1 MCICALETGPRHS
14 DLNTKEQRRKEEMN
28 MNNIPPDLPTEEN
41 REPEKSWAPGI
52 EGAGGDN
59 FGQSPLKIACNWDST
74 IRRLFQY
81 CTSPPSAL
89 TLKTALSNTNRLTGR
104 RTIENR
110 AKVRSSGASSLT
122 LYPCSRACLMPFTE

>member
-1 MCICALETGPRHS
+1 MCICALETGPKYS

-28 MNNIPPDLPTEEN
+28 MNNIPRICPQKEQRT
-41 REPEKSWAPGI
+41 RKIMAPGI

-59 FGQSPLKIACNWDST
+59 FGRSPLKIACNWDDTS
-74 IRRLFQY
+74 RRLFQY

-104 RTIENR
+104 RIIENR